1 MLPLSTFYRI
11 QNAVNPGNPVFALV
25 LLHALSSPLVG
36 AVNAVVYGLDA
47 ETRSRLSWTQI
58 KVSSGPG
65 VNFEP
70 LPMFIR
76 VILTEK
82 GTLI

>member
-1 MLPLSTFYRI
+1 MSFAGLYKLYETVYIFVVVDIIFNRI

-58 KVSSGPG
+58 KVS
-65 VNFEP
+65 
-70 LPMFIR
+70 
-76 VILTEK
+76 
-82 GTLI
+82 